1 MVTELDKIIDFVNYI
16 TKPENHLLLITIIGV
31 IVTALTSFGV
41 KILMYLLK
49 RRHIPKLA
57 CDGIWKQNTNV
68 GTDYFLKV
76 KRDKG
81 EGEAEG
87 VKGFVGIEDKIG
99 LNPSIWI
106 DRNIETDIT
115 TYNYLSL
122 FKIFEHK
129 GHEIITF
136 HTREISSPPDDNNLY
151 ETNRYNQYKDD
162 KIIVEIEATRARI
175 RKRKITKKIKNIV
188 KDAKPIPP

>member
-1 MVTELDKIIDFVNYI
+1 MNQIIDFLNYI
-16 TKPENHLLLITIIGV
+16 TKPENYQLLVALIGIIISALISIGV
-31 IVTALTSFGV
+31 T
-41 KILMYLLK
+41 ILMYILK
-49 RRHIPKLA
+49 RRHIPKLIF
-57 CDGIWKQNTNV
+57 DGVWKQNAYV

-76 KRDKG
+76 KKDKG
-81 EGEAEG
+81 EGKAEG
-87 VKGFVGIEDKIG
+87 VEGFVEIKDKLG
-99 LNPSIWI
+99 LNPSRWI

-115 TYNYLSL
+115 KYSYLSL

-129 GHEIITF
+129 GYEIITF
-136 HTREISSPPDDNNLY
+136 HTREISSPPNYNNLY

-175 RKRKITKKIKNIV
+175 RKRKITKKIKDIV